1 MDGEFYAEGVL
12 NAYSF
17 LGGILVY
24 LKRAKQK
31 LEAENGNMKSHWTG
45 IFTAKVYLK
54 RQQTQFVADIRKTL
68 GEM

>member
-31 LEAENGNMKSHWTG
+31 LEAENGNMKGHWTG
-45 IFTAKVYLK
+45 IFTA
-54 RQQTQFVADIRKTL
+54 
-68 GEM
+68 